1 MAEETKAPKAAA
13 AQGSPLL
20 EVTDLCKSFP
30 LKYGV
35 LDAVMRKERKHL
47 TAVDHVSFSLNAG
60 ETLGL
65 VGESGCGKSTLART
79 VINLYNPTGGKVV
92 FAGVDFSQLSKHE
105 LRNSCKD
112 IQMIFQDPYS
122 SLNPRMTVRQV
133 LREELLHH
141 NMCTKDEVDARI
153 IQLLELVGLSEDQAD
168 RLPSAFSGGQRQ
180 RIGIARALA
189 VQPKLIIADEPVSAL
204 DVSIQA
210 QIINLLCDLQEKLGL
225 SILFISHDLRVVRYI
240 SDRVAVMYLGAMVE
254 TAPTDTLY
262 TAPAHPYTK
271 VLLAA
276 APSMEENKV
285 DDKKAA
291 VLGELPSP
299 INLPSGC
306 RFHPRCPYAAYE
318 NPPVHIVWAGG
329 FFHGRVYVGTLC
341 EGLARKPFVRRAK
354 HRPKQGFTH
363 KPARIARKMR
373 RLRRNLPAQACV
385 VLGASL
391 GGIALL
397 IAHVHKLGD
406 NGDGELCRSLGT
418 ELEANGALD
427 ALPVELG
434 ATLGKHKAVHGVV
447 LALAAHHAHVV
458 RTLARA
464 PHAALRVKH
473 VAAGK
478 DAHIVLGGALD
489 VVNAGKARAGQQD
502 ALSGGETLLADV
514 GRIVIHDRHTEAHM
528 LGKRGRLG
536 RSVGSAEQPH
546 VNLVEERG
554 AHPGEAGELVVVHA
568 GAARDVLHLEQ
579 VARRVLAAGHD
590 LLGVTAEEDERLAVG
605 RTLLAVLLGDFVV
618 HIGLGSLGVEHE
630 LEANPGKL
638 TGLHGS
644 DGTLEDRHVGHGD
657 AVDERVEHGR
667 RHVLLASKGLR
678 LEAGKVLCGENGRL
692 ALLEGLDNGSERFLL
707 HANILSLAKHTD
719 AVQYSR
725 FTRRDC
731 CICNKES
738 LCAIRRQQ
746 GRRMQRDV

>member
-13 AQGSPLL
+13 QGAPLL

-47 TAVDHVSFSLNAG
+47 TAVDHVSFTLNAG

-306 RFHPRCPYAAYE
+306 RFHPRCPYA
-318 NPPVHIVWAGG
+318 
-329 FFHGRVYVGTLC
+329 
-341 EGLARKPFVRRAK
+341 
-354 HRPKQGFTH
+354 
-363 KPARIARKMR
+363 
-373 RLRRNLPAQACV
+373 
-385 VLGASL
+385 
-391 GGIALL
+391 
-397 IAHVHKLGD
+397 D
-406 NGDGELCRSLGT
+406 ELCRTKSP
-418 ELEANGALD
+418 ELRC
-427 ALPVELG
+427 
-434 ATLGKHKAVHGVV
+434 
-447 LALAAHHAHVV
+447 LAQTPKGPHMCACHH
-458 RTLARA
+458 
-464 PHAALRVKH
+464 P
-473 VAAGK
+473 
-478 DAHIVLGGALD
+478 
-489 VVNAGKARAGQQD
+489 
-502 ALSGGETLLADV
+502 
-514 GRIVIHDRHTEAHM
+514 
-528 LGKRGRLG
+528 
-536 RSVGSAEQPH
+536 
-546 VNLVEERG
+546 LV
-554 AHPGEAGELVVVHA
+554 
-568 GAARDVLHLEQ
+568 
-579 VARRVLAAGHD
+579 
-590 LLGVTAEEDERLAVG
+590 
-605 RTLLAVLLGDFVV
+605 
-618 HIGLGSLGVEHE
+618 
-630 LEANPGKL
+630 
-638 TGLHGS
+638 
-644 DGTLEDRHVGHGD
+644 
-657 AVDERVEHGR
+657 
-667 RHVLLASKGLR
+667 
-678 LEAGKVLCGENGRL
+678 
-692 ALLEGLDNGSERFLL
+692 
-707 HANILSLAKHTD
+707 
-719 AVQYSR
+719 
-725 FTRRDC
+725 
-731 CICNKES
+731 
-738 LCAIRRQQ
+738 
-746 GRRMQRDV
+746 

>member
-141 NMCTKDEVDARI
+141 NMCTRDEVDARI

-225 SILFISHDLRVVRYI
+225 SILFISHDLRLVRYI

-306 RFHPRCPYAAYE
+306 RFHPRCPYA
-318 NPPVHIVWAGG
+318 
-329 FFHGRVYVGTLC
+329 
-341 EGLARKPFVRRAK
+341 
-354 HRPKQGFTH
+354 
-363 KPARIARKMR
+363 
-373 RLRRNLPAQACV
+373 
-385 VLGASL
+385 
-391 GGIALL
+391 
-397 IAHVHKLGD
+397 D
-406 NGDGELCRSLGT
+406 ELCRT
-418 ELEANGALD
+418 ESPKLRC
-427 ALPVELG
+427 
-434 ATLGKHKAVHGVV
+434 
-447 LALAAHHAHVV
+447 LAETPEGPHMCACHH
-458 RTLARA
+458 
-464 PHAALRVKH
+464 P
-473 VAAGK
+473 
-478 DAHIVLGGALD
+478 
-489 VVNAGKARAGQQD
+489 
-502 ALSGGETLLADV
+502 
-514 GRIVIHDRHTEAHM
+514 
-528 LGKRGRLG
+528 
-536 RSVGSAEQPH
+536 
-546 VNLVEERG
+546 LV
-554 AHPGEAGELVVVHA
+554 
-568 GAARDVLHLEQ
+568 
-579 VARRVLAAGHD
+579 
-590 LLGVTAEEDERLAVG
+590 
-605 RTLLAVLLGDFVV
+605 
-618 HIGLGSLGVEHE
+618 
-630 LEANPGKL
+630 
-638 TGLHGS
+638 
-644 DGTLEDRHVGHGD
+644 
-657 AVDERVEHGR
+657 
-667 RHVLLASKGLR
+667 
-678 LEAGKVLCGENGRL
+678 
-692 ALLEGLDNGSERFLL
+692 
-707 HANILSLAKHTD
+707 
-719 AVQYSR
+719 
-725 FTRRDC
+725 
-731 CICNKES
+731 
-738 LCAIRRQQ
+738 
-746 GRRMQRDV
+746 

>member
-13 AQGSPLL
+13 QGAPLL

-47 TAVDHVSFSLNAG
+47 TAVDHVSFTLNAG

-254 TAPTDTLY
+254 TAPTDILY

-306 RFHPRCPYAAYE
+306 RFHPRCPYA
-318 NPPVHIVWAGG
+318 
-329 FFHGRVYVGTLC
+329 
-341 EGLARKPFVRRAK
+341 
-354 HRPKQGFTH
+354 
-363 KPARIARKMR
+363 
-373 RLRRNLPAQACV
+373 
-385 VLGASL
+385 
-391 GGIALL
+391 
-397 IAHVHKLGD
+397 D
-406 NGDGELCRSLGT
+406 ELCRT
-418 ELEANGALD
+418 ESPKLRC
-427 ALPVELG
+427 
-434 ATLGKHKAVHGVV
+434 
-447 LALAAHHAHVV
+447 LAETPEGPHMCACHH
-458 RTLARA
+458 
-464 PHAALRVKH
+464 P
-473 VAAGK
+473 
-478 DAHIVLGGALD
+478 
-489 VVNAGKARAGQQD
+489 
-502 ALSGGETLLADV
+502 
-514 GRIVIHDRHTEAHM
+514 
-528 LGKRGRLG
+528 
-536 RSVGSAEQPH
+536 
-546 VNLVEERG
+546 LV
-554 AHPGEAGELVVVHA
+554 
-568 GAARDVLHLEQ
+568 
-579 VARRVLAAGHD
+579 
-590 LLGVTAEEDERLAVG
+590 
-605 RTLLAVLLGDFVV
+605 
-618 HIGLGSLGVEHE
+618 
-630 LEANPGKL
+630 
-638 TGLHGS
+638 
-644 DGTLEDRHVGHGD
+644 
-657 AVDERVEHGR
+657 
-667 RHVLLASKGLR
+667 
-678 LEAGKVLCGENGRL
+678 
-692 ALLEGLDNGSERFLL
+692 
-707 HANILSLAKHTD
+707 
-719 AVQYSR
+719 
-725 FTRRDC
+725 
-731 CICNKES
+731 
-738 LCAIRRQQ
+738 
-746 GRRMQRDV
+746 